1 MDMKPDQPLT
11 QQSDQ
16 DLIRLYRAGR
26 EEAFAVLVHRYER
39 ELFFFLLRFVG
50 DRAPAEDVFQDTC
63 LQVHLS
69 IESFDLQRPFKPWL
83 FTISAN
89 KARDYLRR
97 TKQRQTVRL
106 TGGGDD
112 EGEGGQIIDLIDSQF
127 PTPDEHADSAET
139 RQFVRETIADLP
151 PNMKEILLM
160 AYFHHVP
167 YKDIAQNLGIPL
179 GTVKSRLHA
188 AVATFAEHWKRR
200 FNASPNPAGPQSP
213 AGPDSASD

>member
-1 MDMKPDQPLT
+1 MDIKPDHPLA
-11 QQSDQ
+11 QQTDQ

-50 DRAPAEDVFQDTC
+50 DRAPAEDVFQETC

-97 TKQRQTVRL
+97 TKQRQTVSL
-106 TGGGDD
+106 SAGDEQGD
-112 EGEGGQIIDLIDSQF
+112 GGQVIDLIDAQF

-139 RQFVRETIADLP
+139 QRLVRETIAALP
-151 PNMKEILLM
+151 EHMKEILLM

-188 AVATFAEHWKRR
+188 AVASFAERWKQR
-200 FNASPNPAGPQSP
+200 FPAVSPNPTGPRTP
-213 AGPDSASD
+213 AGPDSE